1 MSASRE
7 VTATLTVLRLKA
19 SLHSSISRK
28 IKIKM
33 AFNGLNALLLFGI
46 CSIAGLALMVL
57 PGEVKESLEVRPAH
71 FIPSAFKKRT
81 GEQTGERSQLLVD
94 EDEHVYTLKRSNIKS
109 KVWRCV
115 RHHDRRCKVEVH
127 TNLEVS

>member
-1 MSASRE
+1 M
-7 VTATLTVLRLKA
+7 TGTLTVLRLKA
-19 SLHSSISRK
+19 SSISRK